1 LPQTIQR
8 VRISL
13 FGMLQGMGFRPF
25 VYQLANEKELKGW
38 IQNSTQGA
46 TIEAEGLENNLDSFL
61 SELKNDCPSPIYI
74 QSLQTSFLR
83 PIGDET
89 FEIKSSETSG
99 ERSSWVLPDI
109 ATCNDCL
116 NELFDA
122 SDRRH
127 LYPFINCAQC
137 GPRYSIVESL
147 PYDRTRTSMNQFP
160 MCHNCQKEYNSSK
173 NRRFHAQANTCPD
186 CGPNVEFWDKSGASL
201 FAKNDAITEATK
213 VLNTGAIIAVKGLG
227 GFHLMTDA
235 RNDECLSQLRQ
246 RKNRDEKPFAVMYPS
261 LKEIKQDC
269 IVSDLEERLLLSPS
283 APIVLLRRSHK
294 TKGTVSKLTAPG
306 NPYLGVLLP
315 YTPLHHILLK
325 ELNFPIIATS
335 GNLSNETLCADETEA
350 VERLQGIADFFLVH
364 NRPITRHVDDSIVRV
379 VAEKKQILRR
389 ARGYAPWPIEL
400 KTPLRPAL
408 AVGGHL
414 KNTVALVKDNNA
426 FISPHIGDLENLQTT
441 NTFEKTLNSVE
452 NLFDSKPE
460 TVACDYHPDYSS
472 SKFAENFE
480 GNRLRVQ
487 HHVAHILSCMS
498 ENGLATPTLGVAWD
512 GSGYGLDGT
521 LWGGE
526 FFHIKEN
533 SFHRVAC
540 FKPFPL
546 PGGEKAIKE
555 PRRSA
560 LGLLFQFF
568 GDTAFERPEIKS
580 SFTQQEL
587 SILHNMLNKKI
598 NCPMTSSCGR
608 LFDAIS
614 AIVGIRQFCNFEGQA
629 AMDLEFLIDSTSI
642 QGSYTFECIPS
653 NSIKLKSAISDNQ
666 DNLYDLNL
674 KTILD
679 WSPLIVTLLNDI
691 KSGVNPSAISIK
703 FHNAL
708 ANSILEIANQIGEE
722 RVVLSGGC
730 FQNKVLTEKAV
741 QELNQN
747 SFKPYWHQ
755 QVPPNDGGLALG
767 QLSATAWSIKE
778 EPV

>member
-1 LPQTIQR
+1 MPKTIQR

-25 VYQLANEKELKGW
+25 VYQLASEKDLRGW
-38 IQNSTQGA
+38 VQNSTQGA
-46 TIEAEGLENNLDSFL
+46 TIEAEGPADNLNSFL
-61 SELKNDCPSPIYI
+61 SKLKSDCPSPIYI
-74 QSLQTSFLR
+74 QALETSFLS

-99 ERSSWVLPDI
+99 EKSSWVLPDI
-109 ATCNDCL
+109 ATCNNCL
-116 NELFDA
+116 KELFDT

-127 LYPFINCAQC
+127 LYPFTNCAQC

-147 PYDRTRTSMNQFP
+147 PYDRSRTTMSQFP
-160 MCHNCQKEYNSSK
+160 MCENCQKEYSSPG
-173 NRRFHAQANTCPD
+173 NRRFHAQANACPH
-186 CGPNVEFWDKSGASL
+186 CGPSVELWDKNGASL
-201 FAKNDAITEATK
+201 FAKDKALSETIKA
-213 VLNTGAIIAVKGLG
+213 LNAGAIIAIKGLG

-235 RNDECLSQLRQ
+235 RNDQCVSQLRQ

-269 IVSDLEERLLLSPS
+269 IVSDLEEQLLLSSS
-283 APIVLLRRSHK
+283 APIVLLRCSHQVK
-294 TKGTVSKLTAPG
+294 RTVSNLTAPG

-325 ELNFPIIATS
+325 ELGFPIIATS
-335 GNLSNETLCADETEA
+335 GNLSNETLCTDEVEA

-379 VAEKKQILRR
+379 VAGKEQILRR

-400 KTPLRPAL
+400 KKPLQPTL

-414 KNTVALVKDNNA
+414 KNTVAVIKDNNA

-441 NTFEKTLNSVE
+441 DAFEKTLNSVD
-452 NLFDSKPE
+452 NLFDSKPQI
-460 TVACDYHPDYSS
+460 VAYDYHPDYAS
-472 SKFAENFE
+472 SKFAEQFE

-498 ENGLATPTLGVAWD
+498 EHELASPVLGVAWD

-526 FFHIKEN
+526 FFHITEE

-560 LGLLFQFF
+560 LGLLFQLF
-568 GDTAFERPEIKS
+568 GDAAFERPEIKS
-580 SFTQQEL
+580 SFSEQEL
-587 SILHNMLNKKI
+587 SILHTMLTKKI
-598 NCPMTSSCGR
+598 NSPMTSSCGR
-608 LFDAIS
+608 LFDAVS
-614 AIVGIRQFCNFEGQA
+614 AIVGIRQICNFEGQA
-629 AMDLEFLIDSTSI
+629 AMDLEFLINDNSL
-642 QGSYTFECIPS
+642 QESYTFECIQPH
-653 NSIKLKSAISDNQ
+653 SIKLTPTSGEAQ
-666 DNLYDLNL
+666 DSVYNLNL
-674 KTILD
+674 KTMLD
-679 WSPLIVTLLNDI
+679 WSPLLKALLNDI
-691 KSGVNPSAISIK
+691 ATGVRLSAISLK

-708 ANSILEIANQIGEE
+708 VNSILKVASQTGEK

-730 FQNKVLTEKAV
+730 FQNKVLTEKSI
-741 QELNQN
+741 QKLNQN

-755 QVPPNDGGLALG
+755 RVPPNDGGLALG
-767 QLSATAWSIKE
+767 QLAATAWSVKGAT
-778 EPV
+778 V